1 MAIDVA
7 PWLLRDYDPVGT
19 YLKAFQT
26 GASISAEQTRL
37 AEQQRQANMDYMAK
51 QEAMQQN
58 ILKAQVELQMEKAYR
73 EQRMSLENA
82 QLEETKRRN
91 TMVAAQAA
99 QDVMERAAYHQAINQ
114 RQEQENLAK
123 TTSQESFVD
132 EYKKAIDE
140 GATSAQ
146 AYARG
151 LMKAPRLA
159 TPTTIPA
166 LGAEDTAQQKNMD
179 WVKKKEID
187 EALRD
192 KREAKKTLLNPDAS
206 KEQKAAATADLQ
218 DAVTRY
224 TSGAQSI
231 TNVPAIKQ
239 TTVDKFSSE
248 DEARSAG
255 HKSGDVVYI
264 VGVGKVRLR

>member
-91 TMVAAQAA
+91 DLVAQQAVA
-99 QDVMERAAYHQAINQ
+99 SLAERMQQNQMMQQLRTSGLEETQRHNVAMETKPVPHFAGGGVSVYNPETGEVEVIKEPDAKPLMTPKAAMDLYFNPATRAMI
-114 RQEQENLAK
+114 ESENPELANTLK
-123 TTSQESFVD
+123 QIAGGVAGTN
-132 EYKKAIDE
+132 
-140 GATSAQ
+140 
-146 AYARG
+146 
-151 LMKAPRLA
+151 A
-159 TPTTIPA
+159 TPRTVIRTTKD
-166 LGAEDTAQQKNMD
+166 GRR
-179 WVKKKEID
+179 VVF
-187 EALRD
+187 
-192 KREAKKTLLNPDAS
+192 
-206 KEQKAAATADLQ
+206 
-218 DAVTRY
+218 DAVT
-224 TSGAQSI
+224 
-231 TNVPAIKQ
+231 KQ
-239 TTVDKFSSE
+239 P
-248 DEARSAG
+248 
-255 HKSGDVVYI
+255 
-264 VGVGKVRLR
+264 LRFAD

>member
-91 TMVAAQAA
+91 DLVAAQAA
-99 QDVMERAAYHQAINQ
+99 DEVKARMEQNAIMNSLRAAGMAETQ
-114 RQEQENLAK
+114 RHNLAAETKAITHFGPNGEVTQFDPTTGQVK
-123 TTSQESFVD
+123 TLKPGTPKNEVSLSTIGQLLNSPTGTGFLEQNAGADVTPSMVSKFRSGLGLTNAPPQVQSTAD
-132 EYKKAIDE
+132 PIALREEAKKAIAAGKD
-140 GATSAQ
+140 
-146 AYARG
+146 R
-151 LMKAPRLA
+151 KAV
-159 TPTTIPA
+159 
-166 LGAEDTAQQKNMD
+166 EDRFFKLTGQK
-179 WVKKKEID
+179 
-187 EALRD
+187 L
-192 KREAKKTLLNPDAS
+192 
-206 KEQKAAATADLQ
+206 
-218 DAVTRY
+218 
-224 TSGAQSI
+224 
-231 TNVPAIKQ
+231 
-239 TTVDKFSSE
+239 
-248 DEARSAG
+248 
-255 HKSGDVVYI
+255 
-264 VGVGKVRLR
+264 